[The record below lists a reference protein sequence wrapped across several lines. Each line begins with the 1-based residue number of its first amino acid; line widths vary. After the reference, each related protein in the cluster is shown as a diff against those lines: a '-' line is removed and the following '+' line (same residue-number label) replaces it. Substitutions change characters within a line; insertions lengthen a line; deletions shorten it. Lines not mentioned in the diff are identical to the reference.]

1 MAKALDRIRMVQRGE
16 ASPPPIADLIG
27 FSLTD
32 VEPGRAVVTLLAGPR
47 HLNPMGTLHGGV
59 LCDVADAAMG
69 MAYAGTL
76 DEGETFTTLELKIN
90 FLKPVRA
97 GRLVATGRLVKGGHT
112 VGLLECDVVD
122 DKDRLVARA
131 SSTCMTLRG
140 EQAAGR

>member
-1 MAKALDRIRMVQRGE
+1 MPKPLDYIRMVQRGE
-16 ASPPPIADLIG
+16 AAPPPIADLIG
-27 FSLTD
+27 FTLTEI
-32 VEPGRAVVTLLAGPR
+32 EPGRAVVAFDAGPR
-47 HLNPMGTLHGGV
+47 HANPMGTLHGGV

-69 MAYAGTL
+69 MAYAASL
-76 DEGETFTTLELKIN
+76 DEGRTFTTLELKIN

-97 GRLVATGRLVKGGHT
+97 GRLIATGRLVKGGHT

-140 EQAAGR
+140 EQAVGR